1 MKIITQNKKALFH
14 YEILEKAEAGIIL
27 SGAEVKAIRTNLV
40 NLKGGYISIQ
50 NGETFLENVH
60 IGKYAFA
67 SDADYDPKKRRKLL
81 LNKREIEKF
90 ALQLNQKGI
99 TIIPLE
105 VIIKNNRIKI
115 IIGLCRGKKGHDK
128 RDVLK
133 KKAEELEIKKSLK
146 RFSR

>member
-1 MKIITQNKKALFH
+1 MKVITQNKKALFH
-14 YEILEKAEAGIIL
+14 YEILEKKEAGIIL
-27 SGAEVKAIRTNLV
+27 SGAEVKAVRTNLI
-40 NLKGGYISIQ
+40 NLKGGYVSIK

-60 IGKYAFA
+60 INKYAFA
-67 SDADYDPKKRRKLL
+67 SNPDYDPKKQRKLL
-81 LNKREIEKF
+81 LNKKEIEKF

-115 IIGLCRGKKGHDK
+115 VIGLCRGKKGHDK
-128 RDVLK
+128 REVLK
-133 KKAEELEIKKSLK
+133 KKAQELEIKKSLK